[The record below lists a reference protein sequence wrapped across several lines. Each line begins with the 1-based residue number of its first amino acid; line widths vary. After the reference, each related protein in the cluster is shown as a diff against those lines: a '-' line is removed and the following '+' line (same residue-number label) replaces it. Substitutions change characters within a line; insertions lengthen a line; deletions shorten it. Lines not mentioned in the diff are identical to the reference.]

1 MDRIKQFEEEAKKKW
16 GTTPQYSEYMDKNKN
31 KTSEQMAEIGKE
43 FMEIFAKFGEL
54 KKYGVDSIEVQG
66 NVKNLLDFITANFYT
81 CSQEMLLNLATM
93 YMSDERFKTN
103 VDKAGGE
110 GTTEFVVKAIKTYC
124 SK

>member
-16 GTTPQYSEYMDKNKN
+16 GTTPQYSEYMDNNKN

-43 FMEIFAKFGEL
+43 FM
-54 KKYGVDSIEVQG
+54 V
-66 NVKNLLDFITANFYT
+66 ITANFYT

>member
-16 GTTPQYSEYMDKNKN
+16 GTTPQYSEYMDNNKN

-54 KKYGVDSIEVQG
+54 KKYGVDSLEVQE

-110 GTTEFVVKAIKTYC
+110 GTTEFVVKGIKTYC

>member
-1 MDRIKQFEEEAKKKW
+1 MDRRERFEKEAKKKW

-31 KTSEQMAEIGKE
+31 KTNEQMAEIGKE
-43 FMEIFAKFGEL
+43 FIEIFAKFGEL
-54 KKYGVDSIEVQG
+54 KEYSVDSIEVQG

-81 CSQEMLLNLATM
+81 CSKEMLLNLANM

-110 GTTEFVVKAIKTYC
+110 GTTEFVVEAIKAYC
-124 SK
+124 NR